1 MFQIQES
8 YSFLPREA
16 VTKFLSQCFDCRRT
30 LRSNP
35 SQDIKEEISE
45 DKDINNQSLLSSST
59 SDNTNNIEN
68 YYLLLKALY
77 ENTIFNKEKSGHID
91 DAQSSE
97 KKFESF
103 KENIHNNQDANS
115 NSNNNQQIYHKNINI
130 NMNLKNE
137 SENLIKENNE
147 NLGNIIINSLDVSI
161 NVGKAQN
168 NYGNVNKVRISCTT
182 TPTKTNLSNINNNNI
197 LDDQHL
203 DEKGEKVGEGAVEKN
218 KGGACEYTG
227 QMANQ
232 QLDVVSSSCMSYK
245 GDPNDNED
253 APQPSTSN
261 DTNHLEDGLRQLNQH
276 HQEYKQALGKY
287 EGDDNLISNNISMTR
302 AAYNHREDKFG
313 YQEIPDDSSIDYHN
327 IKEYYDD
334 DKTISKIIIKNNKT
348 ETITST
354 EHVQQKFLATTTDI
368 RPITSTYLLM
378 TRSMGLSDEDALNL
392 VSHFSY
398 QYIVVAGIC

>member
-1 MFQIQES
+1 
-8 YSFLPREA
+8 
-16 VTKFLSQCFDCRRT
+16 
-30 LRSNP
+30 
-35 SQDIKEEISE
+35 
-45 DKDINNQSLLSSST
+45 LSSST

-77 ENTIFNKEKSGHID
+77 ENTLFNKAKSGHID
-91 DAQSSE
+91 VQSSE

-115 NSNNNQQIYHKNINI
+115 NQQIYHKNINI

-137 SENLIKENNE
+137 SENLIKENE

-182 TPTKTNLSNINNNNI
+182 TPTKTNLSNINNPNNNNNN

-203 DEKGEKVGEGAVEKN
+203 DDEKGEEGC
-218 KGGACEYTG
+218 GGG
-227 QMANQ
+227 QISNQ
-232 QLDVVSSSCMSYK
+232 QLDVVSSSCRSYK
-245 GDPNDNED
+245 GDLNDNED

-261 DTNHLEDGLRQLNQH
+261 DTNHLEDGLGH
-276 HQEYKQALGKY
+276 HQAHKQALGKY
-287 EGDDNLISNNISMTR
+287 DGDDNLISDNISMTR
-302 AAYNHREDKFG
+302 AVYNRRDDKFG
-313 YQEIPDDSSIDYHN
+313 YHEIPDDTSIDYHN

-334 DKTISKIIIKNNKT
+334 DKTISKIIIKNDNT

-354 EHVQQKFLATTTDI
+354 DNVQQKISAKANDI
-368 RPITSTYLLM
+368 RPIISTYLLM
-378 TRSMGLSDEDALNL
+378 TRSMGLSDEDALNM
-392 VSHFSY
+392 VSLFINY
-398 QYIVVAGIC
+398 YI